1 MQKVRKMQCKDFQK
15 KLSTDRQIGKGIDN
29 ISFIVQKKRIIFLTD
44 KSYTIRFTFKI
55 LQNLMLIPHKNLS

>member
-15 KLSTDRQIGKGIDN
+15 KLSTDRQIGEGIDN

-55 LQNLMLIPHKNLS
+55 L